1 MRSGILSHTEGT
13 RRLHTAAASL
23 RHAPK
28 CAACTFAK
36 QRVRSSP
43 GRKVTTIQDVAGKLK
58 SNNIFP
64 GKEVSVDHFICSTKG
79 RLFNSKGKSRDSDMY
94 CGGCMF
100 VDHCSNYIFVE
111 FQETLHSHKTVL
123 AKEAFEAHCRD

>member
-1 MRSGILSHTEGT
+1 MPCHLVVSSTNSNLSEAEKELLRWHFKLGHISFTKVQHLMRSGILSHTEGT
-13 RRLHTAAASL
+13 RRLHTAADSL

-64 GKEVSVDHFICSTKG
+64 GKEVSVDH
-79 RLFNSKGKSRDSDMY
+79 
-94 CGGCMF
+94 
-100 VDHCSNYIFVE
+100 
-111 FQETLHSHKTVL
+111 
-123 AKEAFEAHCRD
+123 